1 MTQQLQDKL
10 NYSIQLLRRWEK
22 LAMLYDPEEGF
33 YLGFS
38 GGKDSQA
45 LYHVAKMAG
54 VKFKAHMAMTS
65 VDPPA
70 VVRFVKKN
78 YPDVELIAPKE
89 SIYSVAMKKRVLPT
103 RVMRWCCDVFKE
115 GHGAGKVKLIG
126 IRHEESVKRAKR
138 NEMEVSSY
146 KFSGTQ
152 EEFMEWQEDQRMKL
166 YDSDIQDED
175 KVKCIGG
182 KDSIIVS
189 PIIEWTKADVW
200 EFLNDVVKV
209 PHCELY
215 DTGHHRIGC
224 IFCPMSSLKQLRQDE
239 KEYPHQRHKWI
250 ETIKALRREGFMC
263 NIDAIIDTSK
273 YSEEEMAEHVY
284 QWWLSKQNVRDY
296 VGLHFLQQSINFDEI

>member
-1 MTQQLQDKL
+1 MTQQLKYKL
-10 NYSIQLLRRWEK
+10 DYSIALLRRTEN
-22 LAMLYDPEEGF
+22 LAMLYDPDNGF

-70 VVRFVKKN
+70 VVRFVKKH

-89 SIYSVAMKKRVLPT
+89 SIYSAAMRKRVLPT
-103 RVMRWCCDVFKE
+103 RVMRWCCDIFKE

-138 NEMEVSSY
+138 KELEVSSH
-146 KFSGTQ
+146 KFSGT
-152 EEFMEWQEDQRMKL
+152 EAEFLEWQQEQREKL
-166 YDSDIQDED
+166 YDDDIKDESMI
-175 KVKCIGG
+175 KCVGG

-189 PIIEWTKADVW
+189 PIIDWSAHDVW

-215 DTGHHRIGC
+215 DTGHNRIGC
-224 IFCPMSSLKQLRQDE
+224 IFCPMRSLHNLRQDE
-239 KEYPHQRHKWI
+239 KEYPHQWHKWI
-250 ETIKALRREGFMC
+250 ETIKALRRDGFMM
-263 NIDAIIDTSK
+263 NIDEYVDMSK
-273 YSEEEMAEHVY
+273 YSEDEAAKYVY
-284 QWWLSKQNVRDY
+284 EWWVSKQNIREFVMD
-296 VGLHFLQQSINFDEI
+296 HFRQLILNLE